1 MIKSAGKK
9 LLVAVLGIC
18 AALTMIFGVANFN
31 RNGKITA
38 KAADKTVE
46 DIIDL
51 SKGPNDSIGNP
62 NAEGANNLLKFHFKD
77 VNLTD
82 CSFLET
88 ATVSDGVVL
97 GDLIVVDNGTAKT
110 VTKWSA
116 DSGKRAFRIAVYGG
130 GMYLQ
135 CENGVVDV
143 NTIKYVTFKQGFV
156 LFNGKAT
163 SDKDWGFNIENN
175 GPVAGTEFPTDLKL
189 YVNKANNVYQY
200 ATTTLTVASAP
211 DKTVYTIG
219 DTFDPTG
226 MTVTAV
232 TETSGTKTIGVTSA
246 ICAVD
251 TSSAGEKTVTVSY
264 GGQTTSVNITVSEP
278 AKTLTSIAIKSGSVT
293 IEQNGSASEMTLND
307 LKITVSY
314 EGEADE
320 EKTVT
325 ADMISVDPAELGE
338 KKGKITYTEG
348 NVTKECPVTVTVIER
363 TANYDKG
370 STYVIPLDGYY
381 AGEDGSSFKVNDSGI
396 SIWFTTNAG
405 FGQETVYQGLTGST
419 DGWYDGETFKSVYD
433 EIKAHVLINGK
444 TIDQLNDEDE
454 GVTRLCMGWFGT
466 GTYCLRVHTVE
477 KDKLRHSEIKTI
489 TLLRGFRMYNNAGK
503 AIGAKTP
510 CDYTFEV
517 VNKPGTTDT
526 MLVRKTEKLTI
537 VSAPTKTEYTEGD
550 KFDPTGM
557 TVKAVYTDG
566 GEKTFAVKARMAN
579 VTTLNE
585 TGDVNV
591 TITYNGQSVT
601 QPITVNEKVVTV
613 TGIAVKDNAK
623 LFLKQYSLTKELTP
637 DAKLTVSYSNGTSND
652 VDLTIDMV
660 SGYTNETV
668 GNDQEATVTY
678 EGQTCKIKYDV
689 AAYTG
694 TSYFKGV
701 NYGPIYGTEGTG
713 YATLDGIDDVN
724 AELKALWD
732 VDKAP
737 SLVMGKT
744 NGDFVTINGVTLTQ
758 LVNDKQY
765 ASYKFAR
772 MLMNGRNFAFHIDD
786 ATFMNTVKNGAEI
799 CFLPGFS
806 WVTYTEDKWGDSSQC
821 ANYTPI
827 ENAVITKPTYFCFKN
842 GNVCKVIDS
851 VTLVGTPKASYYTG
865 DVIDVTGLKLS
876 VKYKGFD
883 AEEIAL
889 TADMCEYDFREAG
902 NDKTVSVTYDG
913 KTVTFNVNVEAVN
926 LTDVELVTAP
936 DKKDYDFGID
946 NELDLNGLTVKAKY
960 SNNTEAN
967 IPLDSLTVTGFD
979 SRKFGE
985 QTITVTYGDF
995 EVSFKIEVKNIS
1007 DDKYISI
1014 DYTSAAT
1021 SYEGTQHNSLVVSF
1035 TFTGTYEK
1043 LNSYW
1048 GADKLDY
1055 VADYMLING
1064 TPVSKLIKEGKV
1076 TRLAVWA
1083 SQIVIH
1089 LDTVKL
1095 VPATWVDKR
1104 DKDHPDALHYEEGVS
1119 EVVETV
1125 TFLPGFQWYTVN
1137 GIDSSTLWGNDN
1149 AYLSAT
1155 PIEGAVLKEKITIR
1169 NEDGY
1174 GWTRPLKR
1182 TDGVLDADA
1191 LTVASLPNK
1200 TTYTVGDRF
1209 EVNGLQIRLKYQ
1221 DGGEELVT
1229 PGASELGYKKDVKGK
1244 QTLTFKYDGATAS
1257 FEVTVKEPA
1266 TEKKGC
1272 GGSIGAIGVSSL
1284 GLLAFA
1290 FAFKR
1295 KRK

>member
-38 KAADKTVE
+38 KAAEDTSVGDLLDFSINCNGTTPNNFTGPLYSIKWKNANQPASWTAIKAKIGDKTLGDFIVITNNAGESKTLNEWGVITRVITWGGETGINLEGNLKKADVKSITLKAGLAPLVKGSNE
-46 DIIDL
+46 DSWGNDGYANAYDTDSSQALPVDVTIYPNTTKGVWEIESTALNVKTQPTTL
-51 SKGPNDSIGNP
+51 SY
-62 NAEGANNLLKFHFKD
+62 
-77 VNLTD
+77 LTD
-82 CSFLET
+82 S
-88 ATVSDGVVL
+88 
-97 GDLIVVDNGTAKT
+97 
-110 VTKWSA
+110 
-116 DSGKRAFRIAVYGG
+116 
-130 GMYLQ
+130 Q
-135 CENGVVDV
+135 
-143 NTIKYVTFKQGFV
+143 
-156 LFNGKAT
+156 
-163 SDKDWGFNIENN
+163 
-175 GPVAGTEFPTDLKL
+175 
-189 YVNKANNVYQY
+189 
-200 ATTTLTVASAP
+200 
-211 DKTVYTIG
+211 
-219 DTFDPTG
+219 FDPTG
-226 MTVTAV
+226 MTITATTASMGEVDLDISKLTYSYDFSTAGQKAV
-232 TETSGTKTIGVTSA
+232 TI
-246 ICAVD
+246 
-251 TSSAGEKTVTVSY
+251 SY
-264 GGQTTSVNITVSEP
+264 GGQTATVDVTVSEP
-278 AKTLTSIAIKSGSVT
+278 TKTLTSIAIKSGSVT
-293 IEQNGSASEMTLND
+293 IEQNGSASEMTLNN
-307 LKITVSY
+307 LKITASY

-348 NVTKECPVTVTVIER
+348 GITKDCEVTVTVVAR
-363 TANYDKG
+363 KSTYTADN
-370 STYVIPLDGYY
+370 TYVIPIDGYY
-381 AGEDGSSFKVNDSGI
+381 NGEDGGDRKFDDSGLN
-396 SIWFTTNAG
+396 IWLTTNAG
-405 FGQETVYQGLTGST
+405 YRQESVFDGLGEKWYSDTGFEAAHA
-419 DGWYDGETFKSVYD
+419 DV
-433 EIKAHVLINGK
+433 KAHVLINGK
-444 TIDQLNDEDE
+444 TFDEINAGGAKITRFLIGWYGDGLFTLRFHVE
-454 GVTRLCMGWFGT
+454 GGFGA
-466 GTYCLRVHTVE
+466 GDVQ
-477 KDKLRHSEIKTI
+477 TI
-489 TLLRGFRMYNNAGK
+489 TLLKGFRMYSTSAQ
-503 AIGAKTP
+503 ALGAPTP
-510 CDYTFEV
+510 CDYTYTV
-517 VNKPGTTDT
+517 VAKPGTSDQ
-526 MLVRKTEKLTI
+526 MLVRKTESLTI
-537 VSAPTKTEYTEGD
+537 VSAPTKMEYTEGE

-623 LFLKQYSLTKELTP
+623 LLLKQYSLTKKLT
-637 DAKLTVSYSNGTSND
+637 DGAKITVSYSNGTSND
-652 VDLTIDMV
+652 VDLTVDMV

-668 GNDQEATVTY
+668 GTDKEATVTY
-678 EGQTCKIKYDV
+678 EGQTCMIKYDV

-737 SLVMGKT
+737 SLVMGKK
-744 NGDFVTINGVTLTQ
+744 NGDLVTINGVTLTQ

-765 ASYKFAR
+765 ASYRFAR

-902 NDKTVSVTYDG
+902 NDKTVSITYDG

-936 DKKDYDFGID
+936 DKKDYDFGIE
-946 NELDLNGLTVKAKY
+946 NELDLNGLVVKAKY

-979 SRKFGE
+979 SRKFGV
-985 QTITVTYGDF
+985 QTITAKYGDF
-995 EVSFKIEVKNIS
+995 EVTFEIEVKNIS

-1021 SYEGTQHNSLVVSF
+1021 SFEDTQHKSLVVSF

-1104 DKDHPDALHYEEGVS
+1104 DADHPDAMHYVEGVS

-1182 TDGVLDADA
+1182 TDGVVDADA

-1209 EVNGLQIRLKYQ
+1209 EANGLQIRLKYQ
-1221 DGGEELVT
+1221 DGGEELIT

-1266 TEKKGC
+1266 AEKKGC

-1295 KRK
+1295 NRK

>member
-62 NAEGANNLLKFHFKD
+62 NAEGASNLLKFHFKD

-200 ATTTLTVASAP
+200 ATTTLTVATAP

-219 DTFDPTG
+219 DTFDTTG

-232 TETSGTKTIGVTSA
+232 TETSGTKTIDVTSA
-246 ICAVD
+246 MCAVD
-251 TSSAGEKTVTVSY
+251 TSSAGEKSVTVSY

-278 AKTLTSIAIKSGSVT
+278 TKTLTSIAIKSGSVT

-307 LKITVSY
+307 LKITASY

-325 ADMISVDPAELGE
+325 ADMISVDPSELGE
-338 KKGKITYTEG
+338 RQGKITYTESG
-348 NVTKECPVTVTVIER
+348 ITKDCEVTVTVVAR
-363 TANYDKG
+363 KSAYTADN
-370 STYVIPLDGYY
+370 TYVIPIDGYY
-381 AGEDGSSFKVNDSGI
+381 NGEDGGDRKFDDSGLN
-396 SIWFTTNAG
+396 IWLTTNAG
-405 FGQETVYQGLTGST
+405 YRQESVFDGLGEK
-419 DGWYDGETFKSVYD
+419 WYSDAGFEAAHADV
-433 EIKAHVLINGK
+433 KAHVLINGK
-444 TIDQLNDEDE
+444 TFDEINAGGAKITRFLIGWYGNGGGLFTLRFHVE
-454 GVTRLCMGWFGT
+454 GGFGASD
-466 GTYCLRVHTVE
+466 VQ
-477 KDKLRHSEIKTI
+477 TI
-489 TLLRGFRMYNNAGK
+489 TLLKGFRMYSTSAQ
-503 AIGAKTP
+503 ALGAPTP
-510 CDYTFEV
+510 CDYTYTV
-517 VNKPGTTDT
+517 VAKPGTTSDQ

-566 GEKTFAVKARMAN
+566 GEKTFAVKSRMAD

-613 TGIAVKDNAK
+613 TGITVKDNAK
-623 LFLKQYSLTKELTP
+623 LFLKQYSLKTELTP

-652 VDLTIDMV
+652 VDLTVDMV

-689 AAYTG
+689 AAYTS

-744 NGDFVTINGVTLTQ
+744 NGDLVTINGVTLTQ

-786 ATFMNTVKNGAEI
+786 ATFMNTVKSGAEI

-806 WVTYTEDKWGDSSQC
+806 WVTYTTDKWGDSSQC

-902 NDKTVSVTYDG
+902 NDKTVSITYDG

-926 LTDVELVTAP
+926 LTDVKLVTAP
-936 DKKDYDFGID
+936 DKKDYDFGIE
-946 NELDLNGLTVKAKY
+946 NELNLNGLVVKAKY

-979 SRKFGE
+979 SRKFGV
-985 QTITVTYGDF
+985 QTITAKYGDF
-995 EVSFKIEVKNIS
+995 EVTFEIEVKNIS

-1055 VADYMLING
+1055 VGDYMLING
-1064 TPVSKLIKEGKV
+1064 TPVSKLVKEGKV

-1089 LDTVKL
+1089 LDTVEL

-1104 DKDHPDALHYEEGVS
+1104 DADHPDAMHYVEGVS

-1182 TDGVLDADA
+1182 TDGVVDADA

-1209 EVNGLQIRLKYQ
+1209 EANGLQIRLKYQ
-1221 DGGEELVT
+1221 DGGEELIT

-1266 TEKKGC
+1266 AEKKGC

>member
-38 KAADKTVE
+38 KADSSTLSLLN
-46 DIIDL
+46 L
-51 SKGPNDSIGNP
+51 SKGHTDNAGSGFSAGNTIMIHWADGSQSGSTWGCLNLKCGESDLSDLVVVATAEKSQTLKQW
-62 NAEGANNLLKFHFKD
+62 NAEKCITRAITYGQMFGINLEESGLQKSQVVSVTLKAGFAPITDAGGWGNNAANTGTADLTKALPENVKLWLNHTYGTLELDSTALKVTSQPETTEYLTGSTFNASGLAVTATTVLNGD
-77 VNLTD
+77 VNLDISKLTYSYD
-82 CSFLET
+82 FST
-88 ATVSDGVVL
+88 AGQ
-97 GDLIVVDNGTAKT
+97 KT
-110 VTKWSA
+110 VT
-116 DSGKRAFRIAVYGG
+116 I
-130 GMYLQ
+130 
-135 CENGVVDV
+135 
-143 NTIKYVTFKQGFV
+143 
-156 LFNGKAT
+156 
-163 SDKDWGFNIENN
+163 
-175 GPVAGTEFPTDLKL
+175 
-189 YVNKANNVYQY
+189 
-200 ATTTLTVASAP
+200 
-211 DKTVYTIG
+211 
-219 DTFDPTG
+219 
-226 MTVTAV
+226 
-232 TETSGTKTIGVTSA
+232 
-246 ICAVD
+246 
-251 TSSAGEKTVTVSY
+251 SY
-264 GGQTTSVNITVSEP
+264 GGQTATVDVTVAEP
-278 AKTLTSIAIKSGSVT
+278 TKTLTGIKIKSGSVT

-338 KKGKITYTEG
+338 KKGKITYTESG
-348 NVTKECPVTVTVIER
+348 ITKECEVTVTVVAR
-363 TANYDKG
+363 TSGYTADN
-370 STYVIPLDGYY
+370 TYVIPLDGYY
-381 AGEDGSSFKVNDSGI
+381 AGEDGGDRKFDDGGLN
-396 SIWFTTNAG
+396 IWLTTNAG
-405 FGQETVYQGLTGST
+405 YKQESVFDGLGEKWYSDTGFEAAHA
-419 DGWYDGETFKSVYD
+419 DV
-433 EIKAHVLINGK
+433 KAHVLINGK
-444 TIDQLNDEDE
+444 TFDEINAGGAKITRFLIGWYGDGSFTLRFHVE
-454 GVTRLCMGWFGT
+454 GGFGA
-466 GTYCLRVHTVE
+466 GDVQ
-477 KDKLRHSEIKTI
+477 TI
-489 TLLRGFRMYNNAGK
+489 TLLKGFRMYSTSAQ
-503 AIGAKTP
+503 ALGAPTP
-510 CDYTFEV
+510 CDYTYTV
-517 VNKPGTTDT
+517 VAKPGTSDQ
-526 MLVRKTEKLTI
+526 MLVRKTESLTI

-689 AAYTG
+689 AAYTS

-806 WVTYTEDKWGDSSQC
+806 WVTYSTDKWGDSSQC

-926 LTDVELVTAP
+926 LTDVKLVTAP

-946 NELDLNGLTVKAKY
+946 NELDLNGLAVKAKY

-1266 TEKKGC
+1266 AEKKGC
-1272 GGSIGAIGVSSL
+1272 GGSIGAVGISSL

>member
-38 KAADKTVE
+38 KAAEGTSVGDLLDFSINCNGTTPNNFTGPLYSIKWKNANQPASWTAIKAKIGDKTLGDYIVITNNAGESKTLNEWGVITRVITWGGETGINLEGNLKKADVKSITLKAGLAPLVKGSNE
-46 DIIDL
+46 DSWGQDGYANAYDTDSSQALPVDVTIYPNTTKGVWEIESTALNVKTQPTTL
-51 SKGPNDSIGNP
+51 SY
-62 NAEGANNLLKFHFKD
+62 
-77 VNLTD
+77 LTD
-82 CSFLET
+82 S
-88 ATVSDGVVL
+88 
-97 GDLIVVDNGTAKT
+97 
-110 VTKWSA
+110 
-116 DSGKRAFRIAVYGG
+116 
-130 GMYLQ
+130 Q
-135 CENGVVDV
+135 
-143 NTIKYVTFKQGFV
+143 
-156 LFNGKAT
+156 
-163 SDKDWGFNIENN
+163 
-175 GPVAGTEFPTDLKL
+175 
-189 YVNKANNVYQY
+189 
-200 ATTTLTVASAP
+200 
-211 DKTVYTIG
+211 
-219 DTFDPTG
+219 FDPTG
-226 MTVTAV
+226 MTITA
-232 TETSGTKTIGVTSA
+232 TTASMGE
-246 ICAVD
+246 VD
-251 TSSAGEKTVTVSY
+251 LDISKLTYSYDFSTAGQKTVTISY
-264 GGQTTSVNITVSEP
+264 GGQTATVDVTVAEP
-278 AKTLTSIAIKSGSVT
+278 TKTLTGIAIKSGSVT
-293 IEQNGSASEMTLND
+293 IEQNGSASEMTLNN
-307 LKITVSY
+307 LKITASY
-314 EGEADE
+314 DGDADE

-338 KKGKITYTEG
+338 KKGKITYTESG
-348 NVTKECPVTVTVIER
+348 ITKVCEVTVTVVAR
-363 TANYDKG
+363 TSAFTAENI
-370 STYVIPLDGYY
+370 YVIPIDGYY
-381 AGEDGSSFKVNDSGI
+381 AGEDGGDRKFDDDGPN
-396 SIWFTTNAG
+396 IWFTTNAG
-405 FGQETVYQGLTGST
+405 YKQEKLFSGLTGGQG
-419 DGWYDGETFKSVYD
+419 GWYDQDTFKSVYS
-433 EIKAHVLINGK
+433 EIKAHVLINEKTLDEFNADGK
-444 TIDQLNDEDE
+444 KL
-454 GVTRLCMGWFGT
+454 TRLLLGWYGDGLFT
-466 GTYCLRVHTVE
+466 LRMHKENTFNAN
-477 KDKLRHSEIKTI
+477 DIQTI
-489 TLLRGFRMYNNAGK
+489 TLLKGFQMYNESAQ
-503 AIGAKTP
+503 ALGAPTP
-510 CDYTFEV
+510 CDYTYTV
-517 VNKPGTTDT
+517 VAKPGTSDK
-526 MLVRKTEKLTI
+526 MLVRKTESLTI
-537 VSAPTKTEYTEGD
+537 VSAPTKTEYTEGE

-566 GEKTFAVKARMAN
+566 GEKTFAVKARMAD

-585 TGDVNV
+585 TGDVDV
-591 TITYNGQSVT
+591 TITYNGKNVT

-623 LFLKQYSLTKELTP
+623 LLLKQYSLTKKLT
-637 DAKLTVSYSNGTSND
+637 DGAKITVSYSNGTSND
-652 VDLTIDMV
+652 VDLTVDMV

-668 GNDQEATVTY
+668 GTDKEATVTY

-701 NYGPIYGTEGTG
+701 NYDPIYGTEGTG

-744 NGDFVTINGVTLTQ
+744 NGDLVTINGVTLTQ

-765 ASYKFAR
+765 ASYRFAR

-786 ATFMNTVKNGAEI
+786 ATFMNTVKSGAEI
-799 CFLPGFS
+799 CLLPGFS
-806 WVTYTEDKWGDSSQC
+806 WVTYTTDKWGDSSQC

-902 NDKTVSVTYDG
+902 NDKTVSITYDG

-936 DKKDYDFGID
+936 DKKDYDFGIE
-946 NELDLNGLTVKAKY
+946 NELDLNGLVVKAKY

-979 SRKFGE
+979 SRKFGV
-985 QTITVTYGDF
+985 QTITVKYGDF

-1035 TFTGTYEK
+1035 TFTGIYEK

-1089 LDTVKL
+1089 LDTVEL

-1104 DKDHPDALHYEEGVS
+1104 DADHPNALHYEEGVS

-1221 DGGEELVT
+1221 DGGEELIT

-1266 TEKKGC
+1266 AEKKGC

>member
-38 KAADKTVE
+38 KADSSTLSLLN
-46 DIIDL
+46 L
-51 SKGPNDSIGNP
+51 SKGHTDNAGSGFSAGNTILIHWADGSQSGSTWGCLNLKCGETDLSDLVVVATAEKSQTLKQW
-62 NAEGANNLLKFHFKD
+62 NAEKCITRAITYGQMFGINLEESGLQKSQVVSVTLKAGFAPITDASGWGNNAANVGTADLTKALPEDVKLWLNHTYGTLELDSTALKVTSQPETTEYLTGSTFNASGLAVTATTVLNGD
-77 VNLTD
+77 VNLDISKLTYSYD
-82 CSFLET
+82 FST
-88 ATVSDGVVL
+88 AGQ
-97 GDLIVVDNGTAKT
+97 K
-110 VTKWSA
+110 
-116 DSGKRAFRIAVYGG
+116 
-130 GMYLQ
+130 
-135 CENGVVDV
+135 
-143 NTIKYVTFKQGFV
+143 
-156 LFNGKAT
+156 
-163 SDKDWGFNIENN
+163 
-175 GPVAGTEFPTDLKL
+175 
-189 YVNKANNVYQY
+189 
-200 ATTTLTVASAP
+200 
-211 DKTVYTIG
+211 
-219 DTFDPTG
+219 
-226 MTVTAV
+226 AV
-232 TETSGTKTIGVTSA
+232 TI
-246 ICAVD
+246 
-251 TSSAGEKTVTVSY
+251 SY
-264 GGQTTSVNITVSEP
+264 GGQTATVDVTVSEP
-278 AKTLTSIAIKSGSVT
+278 TKTLTSIAIKSGSVT

-307 LKITVSY
+307 LKITASY
-314 EGEADE
+314 DGEADE

-325 ADMISVDPAELGE
+325 ADMISVDPSELGE
-338 KKGKITYTEG
+338 KKGKIIYTESG
-348 NVTKECPVTVTVIER
+348 ITKDCEVTVTVVAR
-363 TANYDKG
+363 TSAFTAENI
-370 STYVIPLDGYY
+370 YVIPIDGYY
-381 AGEDGSSFKVNDSGI
+381 AGEDGGDRKFDDSGLN
-396 SIWFTTNAG
+396 IWLTTNAG
-405 FGQETVYQGLTGST
+405 YRQESVFDGLGEK
-419 DGWYDGETFKSVYD
+419 WYSDAGFEAAHADV
-433 EIKAHVLINGK
+433 KAHVLINGK
-444 TIDQLNDEDE
+444 TFDEINAGGAKITRFLIGWYGNGGGLFTLRFHVE
-454 GVTRLCMGWFGT
+454 GGFGASD
-466 GTYCLRVHTVE
+466 VQ
-477 KDKLRHSEIKTI
+477 TI
-489 TLLRGFRMYNNAGK
+489 TLLKGFRMYSTSAQ
-503 AIGAKTP
+503 ALGAPTP
-510 CDYTFEV
+510 CDYTYTV
-517 VNKPGTTDT
+517 VAKPGTTSDQ
-526 MLVRKTEKLTI
+526 MLVRKTESLTI
-537 VSAPTKTEYTEGD
+537 VSAPTKTEYTEGE
-550 KFDPTGM
+550 KFDPAGM

-566 GEKTFAVKARMAN
+566 GEKTFAVKARMAD

-585 TGDVNV
+585 TGDVDV
-591 TITYNGQSVT
+591 TITYNGKSVT

-623 LFLKQYSLTKELTP
+623 LLLKQYSLTKKLT
-637 DAKLTVSYSNGTSND
+637 DGAKITVSYSNGTSND

-660 SGYTNETV
+660 SDYTNETV

-678 EGQTCKIKYDV
+678 EGKTCAIKYDV
-689 AAYTG
+689 EAYTG

-701 NYGPIYGTEGTG
+701 NYDPIYGTEGTG

-744 NGDFVTINGVTLTQ
+744 NGDLVTINGVTLTQ

-806 WVTYTEDKWGDSSQC
+806 WVTYTTDKWGDSSQC

-902 NDKTVSVTYDG
+902 NDKTVSITYDG

-926 LTDVELVTAP
+926 LTDVKLVTAP
-936 DKKDYDFGID
+936 DKKDYDFGIE
-946 NELDLNGLTVKAKY
+946 NELDLNGLVVKAKY

-979 SRKFGE
+979 SRKFGV

-1021 SYEGTQHNSLVVSF
+1021 SYEDTQLNSLVVSF

-1048 GADKLDY
+1048 GADKLDF

-1064 TPVSKLIKEGKV
+1064 TPVSKLVKEGKV

-1104 DKDHPDALHYEEGVS
+1104 PKDGPNAIHYEEGVS

-1182 TDGVLDADA
+1182 TDGVVDADA

-1209 EVNGLQIRLKYQ
+1209 EANGLQILLKYQ
-1221 DGGEELVT
+1221 DGGEELIT

-1266 TEKKGC
+1266 AEKKGC
-1272 GGSIGAIGVSSL
+1272 GGSIGAISVSSL

>member
-38 KAADKTVE
+38 KADSSTLSLLN
-46 DIIDL
+46 L
-51 SKGPNDSIGNP
+51 SKGHTDNAGSGFSAGNTILIHWADGSQSGSTWGCLNLKCGETDLSDLVVVATAEKSQTLKQW
-62 NAEGANNLLKFHFKD
+62 NAEKCITRAITYGQMFGINLEESGLQKSQVVSVTLKAGFAPITDASGWGNNAANVGTADLTKALPEDVKLWLNHTYGTLELDSTALKVTSQPETTEYLTGSTFNASGLAVTATTVLNGD
-77 VNLTD
+77 VNLDISKLTYSYD
-82 CSFLET
+82 FST
-88 ATVSDGVVL
+88 AGQ
-97 GDLIVVDNGTAKT
+97 K
-110 VTKWSA
+110 
-116 DSGKRAFRIAVYGG
+116 
-130 GMYLQ
+130 
-135 CENGVVDV
+135 
-143 NTIKYVTFKQGFV
+143 
-156 LFNGKAT
+156 
-163 SDKDWGFNIENN
+163 
-175 GPVAGTEFPTDLKL
+175 
-189 YVNKANNVYQY
+189 
-200 ATTTLTVASAP
+200 
-211 DKTVYTIG
+211 
-219 DTFDPTG
+219 
-226 MTVTAV
+226 AV
-232 TETSGTKTIGVTSA
+232 TI
-246 ICAVD
+246 
-251 TSSAGEKTVTVSY
+251 SY
-264 GGQTTSVNITVSEP
+264 GGQTATVDVTVSEP
-278 AKTLTSIAIKSGSVT
+278 TKTLTSIAIKSGSVT
-293 IEQNGSASEMTLND
+293 IEQNGSASEMTLNN
-307 LKITVSY
+307 LKITASY

-338 KKGKITYTEG
+338 KKGKITYTESG
-348 NVTKECPVTVTVIER
+348 ITKDCEVTVTVVAR
-363 TANYDKG
+363 TSEYTAEN
-370 STYVIPLDGYY
+370 TYFIPLDGYY
-381 AGEDGSSFKVNDSGI
+381 AGEDGGDRKVSDNGLN
-396 SIWFTTNAG
+396 IWFTTNAG
-405 FGQETVYQGLTGST
+405 YSALPLSTGT
-419 DGWYDGETFKSVYD
+419 EQWYDQGGFAAAYAD
-433 EIKAHVLINGK
+433 IKAHVLLNGK
-444 TIDQLNDEDE
+444 TFDDLNSSEKAGLKRYMIGRYKE
-454 GVTRLCMGWFGT
+454 GLTLRAHTDGDFKAEHLETVTIL
-466 GTYCLRVHTVE
+466 
-477 KDKLRHSEIKTI
+477 K
-489 TLLRGFRMYNNAGK
+489 GFRLYDTSAQP
-503 AIGAKTP
+503 IGAPTI
-510 CDYTFEV
+510 CDYTYVV

-566 GEKTFAVKARMAN
+566 GEKTFAVKERMAD

-613 TGIAVKDNAK
+613 TGITVKDNAK
-623 LFLKQYSLTKELTP
+623 LFLKQYSLKTELTP

-652 VDLTIDMV
+652 VDLTVDMV

-668 GNDQEATVTY
+668 GTDKEATVTY
-678 EGQTCKIKYDV
+678 EGHTCTIKYDV

-765 ASYKFAR
+765 ASYRFAR

-827 ENAVITKPTYFCFKN
+827 ENAVITKPTYFCFMN

-902 NDKTVSVTYDG
+902 NDKTVSITYDG

-936 DKKDYDFGID
+936 DKKDYDFGIE
-946 NELDLNGLTVKAKY
+946 NELNLNGLVVKAKY

-979 SRKFGE
+979 SRKFGV
-985 QTITVTYGDF
+985 QTITAKYGDF
-995 EVSFKIEVKNIS
+995 EVTFEIEVKNIS

-1048 GADKLDY
+1048 GADKLDF

-1089 LDTVKL
+1089 LDTVEL

-1104 DKDHPDALHYEEGVS
+1104 DADHPDAMHYVEGVS

-1182 TDGVLDADA
+1182 TEGVVDADA

-1209 EVNGLQIRLKYQ
+1209 EANGLQIRLKYQ
-1221 DGGEELVT
+1221 DGGEELIT

-1266 TEKKGC
+1266 AEKKGC
-1272 GGSIGAIGVSSL
+1272 GGSIGAISVSSL

>member
-62 NAEGANNLLKFHFKD
+62 NAEGASNLLKFHFKD

-200 ATTTLTVASAP
+200 ATTTLTVATAP

-219 DTFDPTG
+219 DTFDTTG

-232 TETSGTKTIGVTSA
+232 TETSGTKTIDVTSA
-246 ICAVD
+246 MCDVD
-251 TSSAGEKTVTVSY
+251 MSSAGEKSVTVSY

-278 AKTLTSIAIKSGSVT
+278 TKTLTSIAIKSGSVT

-307 LKITVSY
+307 LKITASY

-325 ADMISVDPAELGE
+325 ADMISVDPSELGE
-338 KKGKITYTEG
+338 KKGKIIYTESG
-348 NVTKECPVTVTVIER
+348 ITKNCEVTVTVVAR
-363 TANYDKG
+363 KSAYTADN
-370 STYVIPLDGYY
+370 TYVIPIDGYY
-381 AGEDGSSFKVNDSGI
+381 NGEDGGDRKFDDSGLN
-396 SIWFTTNAG
+396 IWLTTNAG
-405 FGQETVYQGLTGST
+405 YRQESVFDGLGEK
-419 DGWYDGETFKSVYD
+419 WYSDAGFEAAHADV
-433 EIKAHVLINGK
+433 KAHVLINGK
-444 TIDQLNDEDE
+444 TFDEINAGGAKITRFLIGWYGNGGGLFTLRFHVE
-454 GVTRLCMGWFGT
+454 GGFGA
-466 GTYCLRVHTVE
+466 GDVQ
-477 KDKLRHSEIKTI
+477 TI
-489 TLLRGFRMYNNAGK
+489 TLLKGFRMYSTSAQ
-503 AIGAKTP
+503 ALGAPTP
-510 CDYTFEV
+510 CDYTYTV
-517 VNKPGTTDT
+517 VAKPGTSDQ
-526 MLVRKTEKLTI
+526 MLVRKTESLTI

-550 KFDPTGM
+550 TFDPAGM

-566 GEKTFAVKARMAN
+566 GEKTFAVKARMAD

-585 TGDVNV
+585 TGDVDV
-591 TITYNGQSVT
+591 TITYNGKSVT

-652 VDLTIDMV
+652 VDLTVDMV

-744 NGDFVTINGVTLTQ
+744 NGDLVTINGVTLTQ

-765 ASYKFAR
+765 ASYRFAR

-902 NDKTVSVTYDG
+902 NDKTVSITYDG

-946 NELDLNGLTVKAKY
+946 NELDLNGLAVKAKY

-979 SRKFGE
+979 SHKFGE

-1021 SYEGTQHNSLVVSF
+1021 SFEGTQHNSLVVSF
-1035 TFTGTYEK
+1035 TFTGIYEK

-1064 TPVSKLIKEGKV
+1064 TPVSKLVKEGKV

-1104 DKDHPDALHYEEGVS
+1104 PQYGPDAIHYEEGVS

-1182 TDGVLDADA
+1182 TDGVVDADA

-1209 EVNGLQIRLKYQ
+1209 EANGLQIRLKYQ
-1221 DGGEELVT
+1221 DGGEELIT

-1257 FEVTVKEPA
+1257 FEVTIKEPA
-1266 TEKKGC
+1266 AEKKGC
-1272 GGSIGAIGVSSL
+1272 GGSIGAISVSSL